1 MWLSPLS
8 SSVTEDDKLT
18 KNVFT
23 LFDQVREQLSIK
35 LYLLHL
41 LKSQSD
47 LNVYATLHWN
57 LI

>member
-23 LFDQVREQLSIK
+23 LFDQVREQLSSSVTELDKGDNHIIIS
-35 LYLLHL
+35 LYH
-41 LKSQSD
+41 S
-47 LNVYATLHWN
+47 
-57 LI
+57 

>member
-1 MWLSPLS
+1 
-8 SSVTEDDKLT
+8 VTEDDKLT

-47 LNVYATLHWN
+47 LNDYATLH
-57 LI
+57 